1 MMSRSKRKRP
11 FIPVTTATSEK
22 EEKTAANRKVRRINR
37 TILSQ
42 TEDDEKVLDRKA
54 VTDPWTFSK
63 DGKRR
68 VDPRDDSQHLR
79 K

>member
-1 MMSRSKRKRP
+1 MSRSKRKRP

-22 EEKTAANRKVRRINR
+22 EEKTEANRKMRRINK

-42 TEDDEKVLDRKA
+42 TEDDEKVLDQKA
-54 VTDPWTFSK
+54 ITDARTFSK

-68 VDPRDDSQHLR
+68 IDLEDESKHLR

>member
-1 MMSRSKRKRP
+1 MSRSKRTQP
-11 FIPVTTATSEK
+11 FIPVTTASSEK
-22 EEKTAANRKVRRINR
+22 EDKTVASRKTRRRNK

-54 VTDPWTFSK
+54 ITDPWFFSK

-68 VDPRDDSQHLR
+68 IDPAKESKYLR

>member
-1 MMSRSKRKRP
+1 MSRSKKSQP
-11 FIPVTTATSEK
+11 FIPVVAATSEK
-22 EEKTAANRKVRRINR
+22 EDKTVANRKIRRRNK
-37 TILSQ
+37 TILGQ

-54 VTDPWTFSK
+54 ITDPWFFSK

-68 VDPRDDSQHLR
+68 IDPAEGSKYLR